1 MNMAETAIQSPAIA
15 GDKKGIKDK
24 TIGFFN
30 DVAREMRK
38 VSWPK
43 REELQD
49 ATVITL
55 VVCLVLAAFV
65 FGVDKIFETI
75 LRFIYRF

>member
-1 MNMAETAIQSPAIA
+1 MAETTIVAQP
-15 GDKKGIKDK
+15 GEKQGLGKKSFS
-24 TIGFFN
+24 FFT

-43 REELQD
+43 RNELQD
-49 ATVITL
+49 ATMITL
-55 VVCLVLAAFV
+55 VLCVVLALFT

-75 LRFIYRF
+75 IRAIFKLF

>member
-1 MNMAETAIQSPAIA
+1 MAETT
-15 GDKKGIKDK
+15 
-24 TIGFFN
+24 TITGTQNASNGLKQKSFSFFT

-49 ATVITL
+49 ASVITL
-55 VVCLVLAAFV
+55 VLCVILAAFTFAADKV
-65 FGVDKIFETI
+65 FEIGIRGVYNLF
-75 LRFIYRF
+75 

>member
-1 MNMAETAIQSPAIA
+1 MAETTAVGQSVSKEGIQ
-15 GDKKGIKDK
+15 KKSFS
-24 TIGFFN
+24 FFT

-55 VVCLVLAAFV
+55 VLCVILALFT
-65 FGVDKIFETI
+65 FGVDKIFESVI
-75 LRFIYRF
+75 RGIFRLF

>member
-1 MNMAETAIQSPAIA
+1 MAETTAVAQSGGKEGIP
-15 GDKKGIKDK
+15 KKSF
-24 TIGFFN
+24 TFFT

-55 VVCLVLAAFV
+55 VLCVILAAFT

-75 LRFIYRF
+75 IRSIFRIF

>member
-1 MNMAETAIQSPAIA
+1 MAETTAVAQSA
-15 GDKKGIKDK
+15 GKEGLPKKSF
-24 TIGFFN
+24 TFFT

-55 VVCLVLAAFV
+55 VLCVLLAAFT
-65 FGVDKIFETI
+65 FGVDKIFETVI
-75 LRFIYRF
+75 RSIFRIF